1 MNIKIK
7 IQNMAVFLE
16 FFAGAG
22 LGLFFHWVLHYEEAS
37 YVIFGIGV
45 LLSLATW
52 LLREDLDHVRE
63 SLTEQYRHSHELT
76 FAIAQINDPECQ
88 GKAQELVAG
97 LGKTIALLRQGYI
110 PLDETEFYL
119 YGAKAADKAQKQIR
133 AVDPLTQ
140 GWSSRGAIVNF
151 YQSNLRARQRK
162 VNVRRIFVLNREEL
176 QDQEAQKVL
185 KTQLQDGID
194 VRIALRDEL
203 TSSGESTWASTC
215 SFNFAVY
222 DDRVVTDV
230 FTHPGNY
237 YGRKTKEPAEVAK
250 YLRLLDLIEHNAH
263 KVVCEQERIVLA
275 GEAVTLDSANSVK
288 SATSPKKKA
297 GILVDDKGKSFPA
310 KGGKDLVSKDRS
322 VMTGKTVAQPSL
334 A

>member
-7 IQNMAVFLE
+7 IQNMAVLIEFLT
-16 FFAGAG
+16 GAG
-22 LGLFFHWVLHYEEAS
+22 LGLFFHQVLNYVEAS

-45 LLSLATW
+45 LLSLSTW
-52 LLREDLDHVRE
+52 LLREDLDHTRE
-63 SLTEQYRHSHELT
+63 TLIEQYRHSHELT

-119 YGAKAADKAQKQIR
+119 YGARASDKAQKQIR

-140 GWSSRGAIVNF
+140 GWISRGSMVNF
-151 YQSNLRARQRK
+151 YQSNLRAMHRK
-162 VNVRRIFVLNREEL
+162 VDIRRIFVLNREEL
-176 QDQEAQKVL
+176 PDPETQKVL
-185 KTQLQDGID
+185 KSQFQDGID
-194 VRIALRDEL
+194 VRVAFRDEL
-203 TSSGESTWASTC
+203 SSSGESTWASTC

-222 DDRVVTDV
+222 DARVVTDV
-230 FTHPGNY
+230 FTHPGTY

-263 KVVCEQERIVLA
+263 KVVCDQDLIVLA
-275 GEAVTLDSANSVK
+275 GEAVVPGVANSAV
-288 SATSPKKKA
+288 TDVSPKKKT
-297 GILVDDKGKSFPA
+297 GISGDEKGKSSSTRGDKDSVT
-310 KGGKDLVSKDRS
+310 KGRGAL
-322 VMTGKTVAQPSL
+322 TGSIVAQPGL

>member
-1 MNIKIK
+1 MNIKIR
-7 IQNMAVFLE
+7 IQNMAVLIEFLT
-16 FFAGAG
+16 GAA
-22 LGLFFHWVLHYEEAS
+22 LGLFFHQVLKYEEAS

-63 SLTEQYRHSHELT
+63 TLTEQYRHSHELT

-97 LGKTIALLRQGYI
+97 IGKTIALLRQGYI

-119 YGAKAADKAQKQIR
+119 YGAKATDKSQKQIR
-133 AVDPLTQ
+133 AVDPLTH
-140 GWSSRGAIVNF
+140 GWISRGSMVNF
-151 YQSNLRARQRK
+151 YQSNLRALQRK
-162 VNVRRIFVLNREEL
+162 INILRIFVLNREEL
-176 QDQEAQKVL
+176 QDPETQKVL
-185 KTQLQDGID
+185 KCQFLDGID
-194 VRIALRDEL
+194 VRIAFRDEL
-203 TSSGESTWASTC
+203 TSSGESTWANTC

-222 DDRVVTDV
+222 DARVVTDV
-230 FTHPGNY
+230 FTHPGTY

-263 KVVCEQERIVLA
+263 QVVLDQDLIVPA
-275 GEAVTLDSANSVK
+275 GEAVTPVSVT
-288 SATSPKKKA
+288 STGTEPSPKKRSVTS
-297 GILVDDKGKSFPA
+297 GDDKGKSLTKLHA
-310 KGGKDLVSKDRS
+310 SKGRS
-322 VMTGKTVAQPSL
+322 EAAVDIISQPRL

>member
-1 MNIKIK
+1 MDIKIK
-7 IQNMAVFLE
+7 IQNIVVFLE

-140 GWSSRGAIVNF
+140 GWSSRGAVVNF

-162 VNVRRIFVLNREEL
+162 VSVRRIFVLNREEL

-275 GEAVTLDSANSVK
+275 GEVAVPETANFYK
-288 SATSPKKKA
+288 NETSPKKKTGA
-297 GILVDDKGKSFPA
+297 SGDEKGKSSSPKGERDQSA
-310 KGGKDLVSKDRS
+310 KGRS
-322 VMTGKTVAQPSL
+322 TLTGITVAQPGMV
-334 A
+334 

>member
-7 IQNMAVFLE
+7 IQNMAVLIEFLT
-16 FFAGAG
+16 GAG
-22 LGLFFHWVLHYEEAS
+22 LGLFFHRVLNYEEAS
-37 YVIFGIGV
+37 YIIFGIGV

-63 SLTEQYRHSHELT
+63 TLTEQYRHSHELT

-97 LGKTIALLRQGYI
+97 LGKTIALLRQGFI

-119 YGAKAADKAQKQIR
+119 YGAKASDKAQKQIR
-133 AVDPLTQ
+133 AVDPMTQ
-140 GWSSRGAIVNF
+140 GWISRGALVNF
-151 YQSNLRARQRK
+151 YQSNLRALQR
-162 VNVRRIFVLNREEL
+162 NVDIRRIFVLNREEL
-176 QDQEAQKVL
+176 QDLEAQKVL
-185 KTQLQDGID
+185 KSQFQDGID
-194 VRIALRDEL
+194 VRVAFRDEL

-222 DDRVVTDV
+222 DTRVVTDV
-230 FTHPGNY
+230 FTHPGTY

-263 KVVCEQERIVLA
+263 KVVCEKERIVLV
-275 GEAVTLDSANSVK
+275 GEAISADTMNS
-288 SATSPKKKA
+288 SRTAASPKKKPDIS
-297 GILVDDKGKSFPA
+297 GDEKGKSPSA
-310 KGGKDLVSKDRS
+310 KGAKDHAAKGRS
-322 VMTGKTVAQPSL
+322 ALAGSTLAQPGL

>member
-7 IQNMAVFLE
+7 IQNMAVLIEFLT
-16 FFAGAG
+16 GAG
-22 LGLFFHWVLHYEEAS
+22 LGLFFHQVLKYEEAS

-52 LLREDLDHVRE
+52 LLREDLDQVRE
-63 SLTEQYRHSHELT
+63 TLTEQYRHSHELT

-97 LGKTIALLRQGYI
+97 ISKTIALLRQGYI

-119 YGAKAADKAQKQIR
+119 YGAKASDKALKQIR
-133 AVDPLTQ
+133 AVDPMTQ
-140 GWSSRGAIVNF
+140 GWISRGAMVNF
-151 YQSNLRARQRK
+151 YQSNLRALQRK
-162 VNVRRIFVLNREEL
+162 VDIRRIFVLNREDLPDPET
-176 QDQEAQKVL
+176 QRVL
-185 KTQLQDGID
+185 KSQFQDGID
-194 VRIALRDEL
+194 VRIAFRDEL
-203 TSSGESTWASTC
+203 TSSGESTWANTC

-222 DDRVVTDV
+222 DARVATDV
-230 FTHPGNY
+230 FTHPGTY

-263 KVVCEQERIVLA
+263 KVVCDQEMIVLA
-275 GEAVTLDSANSVK
+275 GEVVAPASANS
-288 SATSPKKKA
+288 AGTEASPKKKT
-297 GILVDDKGKSFPA
+297 GTSGDEKEKSTLTRGDKDHAA
-310 KGGKDLVSKDRS
+310 KGRNIL
-322 VMTGKTVAQPSL
+322 TGKTLAQPSL